1 MAAHSE
7 FDGEASDSHLPR
19 DKRPRIESDSSK
31 HLVGYRRAWE
41 NEFSWLVAVESD
53 GNVTGMLCT
62 LCKKHKTKNKYNH
75 STVWNSTPCTYFRKD
90 TVRRHAKSVQHL
102 DAVELE
108 THRLAAE
115 RDGGIRQAFQ
125 SQLSLQKQAVTGA
138 MQCLYWLVQSE
149 IPHTTKYG
157 SLVDAVQFMGCD
169 HFKYLNHGD
178 NAKYKSQRIIGE
190 FLQIMAAQI
199 EKEQLQD
206 VLSSKFYSLMIDES
220 TDVAVV
226 NEMVVYARY
235 IKNGKV
241 TTTFMNICELFNGTA
256 DTIEN
261 TLVSYLENKGLSV
274 SKWLALALME
284 PV

>member
-1 MAAHSE
+1 MAAYS
-7 FDGEASDSHLPR
+7 DVGEASDSLHKE
-19 DKRPRIESDSSK
+19 KRSRTDSSK

-41 NEFSWLVAVESD
+41 SEFLWLVAVEND
-53 GNVTGMLCT
+53 GSVTGMMCT
-62 LCKKHKTKNKYNH
+62 LCKKYKTKSKYNQ
-75 STVWNSTPCTYFRKD
+75 STVWSSTPRTYFRKD
-90 TVRRHAKSVQHL
+90 AVRRHARSDQHQG
-102 DAVELE
+102 AVEQE

-115 RDGGIRQAFQ
+115 KDGGIRQLFQ
-125 SQLSLQKQAVTGA
+125 SQLSLQKQAVKGA

-169 HFKYLNHGD
+169 HFKHLNRGD

-206 VLSSKFYSLMIDES
+206 VTSSSYFSLMVDES

-226 NEMVVYARY
+226 NE
-235 IKNGKV
+235 
-241 TTTFMNICELFNGTA
+241 
-256 DTIEN
+256 
-261 TLVSYLENKGLSV
+261 
-274 SKWLALALME
+274 
-284 PV
+284 